1 MKNGIVV
8 KTVKN
13 RVIILFEY
21 NYKKYM
27 KNLVDYINEG
37 IITEANLNINDV
49 IDSIISTFYKWQGDV
64 DLWDEPFNPEE
75 ELSKNNCEDII
86 DYYAGWEDVLDI
98 LGEDDEDTVYD
109 FVKKNSKK
117 INDKVKKEFK

>member
-1 MKNGIVV
+1 
-8 KTVKN
+8 
-13 RVIILFEY
+13 
-21 NYKKYM
+21 M
-27 KNLVDYINEG
+27 KNLVDFINEG
-37 IITEANLNINDV
+37 IITEDKLNINDV

-98 LGEDDEDTVYD
+98 LGEDDEDMVYD

-117 INDKVKKEFK
+117 INDKVRKEFK

>member
-1 MKNGIVV
+1 MKS
-8 KTVKN
+8 
-13 RVIILFEY
+13 
-21 NYKKYM
+21 
-27 KNLVDYINEG
+27 LVDFINEG
-37 IITEANLNINDV
+37 IITESNLNINDV
-49 IDSIISTFYKWQGDV
+49 IDSIISTFYKWQSDV

-98 LGEDDEDTVYD
+98 LGEDDEDMVYD